1 MKRHKIFGLLFL
13 FVALVVL
20 TACSGGGSQSN
31 QPVEVQ
37 VTADDFSFQSSLTT
51 FEVGVPYHFV
61 VTNEGTVEHEFM
73 IVQPIEAGTMDMEA
87 MDQMALAHIEEDDLP
102 AGGTATVDYTF
113 TEPAPAGT
121 LEFSCHLAGHYE
133 NGMRLPITVQ

>member
-1 MKRHKIFGLLFL
+1 VIRYKYISLSVILAAM
-13 FVALVVL
+13 VVL
-20 TACSGGGSQSN
+20 TACAGSAPQSN

-37 VTADDFSFQSSLTT
+37 VTADDFSFQSSQTT

-73 IVQPIEAGTMDMEA
+73 IGEPIEPGAMDMEA
-87 MDQMALAHIEEDDLP
+87 MDEQALAHIEEDDLQP
-102 AGGTATVDYTF
+102 GDTATVDYTF

-133 NGMRLPITVQ
+133 NGMHLPITVQ